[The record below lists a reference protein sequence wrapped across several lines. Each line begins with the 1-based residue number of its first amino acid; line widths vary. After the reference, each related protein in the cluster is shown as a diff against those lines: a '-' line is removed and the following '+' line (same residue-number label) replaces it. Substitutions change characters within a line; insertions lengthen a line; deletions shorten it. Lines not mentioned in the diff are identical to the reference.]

1 MFPVIN
7 GDGAGVRPQNH
18 LRDVLATAK
27 RLISYVERGQPEVA
41 HLLAANL
48 TPIER
53 GVVTHRMLE
62 RGIQVQTVLSV
73 LS

>member
-1 MFPVIN
+1 MLTLIN
-7 GDGAGVRPQNH
+7 GDGAGVRPQQH
-18 LRDVLATAK
+18 LNDVLAMAK
-27 RLISYVERGQPEVA
+27 RLISYVERSQPEVA

-53 GVVTHRMLE
+53 GVVTNRMLD
-62 RGIQVQTVLSV
+62 RGIQVQTVLRV

>member
-1 MFPVIN
+1 MLTVIN
-7 GDGAGVRPQNH
+7 GDGAGVRPLHH
-18 LRDVLATAK
+18 LSDVLATAK

-62 RGIQVQTVLSV
+62 RGIQVQTVLRV

>member
-1 MFPVIN
+1 MLTLIN
-7 GDGAGVRPQNH
+7 GDGAGVRPQHH
-18 LRDVLATAK
+18 LNDVLATAT
-27 RLISYVERGQPEVA
+27 RLISYVEQGQPEVA

-53 GVVTHRMLE
+53 GVVTNRMLD
-62 RGIQVQTVLSV
+62 RGIQVQTVLRV

>member
-1 MFPVIN
+1 MLTLIN
-7 GDGAGVRPQNH
+7 GDGAGVRPQQH
-18 LRDVLATAK
+18 LNGVLATAT
-27 RLISYVERGQPEVA
+27 RLISYVEQGKPEVA

-53 GVVTHRMLE
+53 ALVTGRMLD
-62 RGIQVQTVLSV
+62 RGIQVQTVLRV